1 MAHYTGIMLAS
12 GKRLWRSH
20 PVLMAALVGAASGVA
35 EVLVTEIAGLL
46 RGGRD
51 AVLPLFLAP
60 VAAGSHVRQLGAVQ
74 TAFVLLID
82 VAANV
87 AVFALLFAVPVAIVF
102 GIRRVLRRQNQSS

>member
-1 MAHYTGIMLAS
+1 MLNL

-20 PVLMAALVGAASGVA
+20 PVLMAALIGAAFGVA
-35 EVLVTEIAGLL
+35 EVLATEIAGILH
-46 RGGRD
+46 GSHD

-60 VAAGSHVRQLGAVQ
+60 VAADSHVRQLGAVQ

-87 AVFALLFAVPVAIVF
+87 VVFALFFAVPVALVA
-102 GIRRVLRRQNQSS
+102 GIRRVLRRRQNEPS

>member
-1 MAHYTGIMLAS
+1 MLAS

-20 PVLMAALVGAASGVA
+20 PVLMAALTGAAFGVA
-35 EVLVTEIAGLL
+35 EVLVTEIAGIL
-46 RGGRD
+46 RGGHD

-74 TAFVLLID
+74 TALVLLID

-87 AVFALLFAVPVAIVF
+87 AVFALFFAVPVAIVV
-102 GIRRVLRRQNQSS
+102 GIRRVLSRRQNESS